1 MILHAVF
8 LLLSF
13 ETSNLKGLRCKE
25 ILVKIR
31 KSVDADIVKAL
42 LQVIHERISIPTCCL
57 AIHAI
62 KSTASETEME
72 QVTPKFLELLK
83 VEKDCFVKCA
93 LLEALR
99 SKALDPQVSTL
110 GMLLTQ
116 DPVDTVRLAAL
127 ELLMDQTAMDG
138 FMAML
143 LRCMKDPSFSLS
155 QLALVIV
162 NSLPAEDIDTE
173 EMAREVSQLL
183 LHPDAKIRLAATEAL
198 SKMGSRGKSIAL
210 SALSASG
217 PWPELDL
224 EVRQK
229 RDEAI
234 TTLQA
239 WLKYCSGSFKPL
251 TPLQENIPCSHVGML
266 IIVNSRQTF
275 LHQSSVVQVRRDFE
289 CQTILHHVMSHIA
302 LKDGGLLMFVMEHS
316 CCLSLFHGQFALC
329 HWMVMSASFGLIVII
344 IMI

>member
-13 ETSNLKGLRCKE
+13 ETLNLKGLRCKE

-110 GMLLTQ
+110 GMQLTQ

-217 PWPELDL
+217 SSGPWPELDL

-239 WLKYCSGSFKPL
+239 WFFIGSFKPL
-251 TPLQENIPCSHVGML
+251 TPLQENIPCSHVTML
-266 IIVNSRQTF
+266 IQDRHISPPITCC
-275 LHQSSVVQVRRDFE
+275 SSTPCFRILE

-316 CCLSLFHGQFALC
+316 CCLSLFHEQFALC
-329 HWMVMSASFGLIVII
+329 HWMVMSASFGLIVI
-344 IMI
+344 MI

>member
-110 GMLLTQ
+110 GLQLTQ

-229 RDEAI
+229 EM
-234 TTLQA
+234 
-239 WLKYCSGSFKPL
+239 KPL
-251 TPLQENIPCSHVGML
+251 QPYKHDWNIAAGRSSPSLRCRRTSHVHMWA
-266 IIVNSRQTF
+266 
-275 LHQSSVVQVRRDFE
+275 
-289 CQTILHHVMSHIA
+289 C
-302 LKDGGLLMFVMEHS
+302 
-316 CCLSLFHGQFALC
+316 
-329 HWMVMSASFGLIVII
+329 
-344 IMI
+344 